1 VDDSGDSTSKV
12 ANPMIGKKLGGQ
24 YTIVSIIGEGGMG
37 MIYHGRQDIVDREV
51 AIKFLPQALAQD
63 EINVQRLAR
72 EAKALG
78 RLSHPYIVTTF
89 DFGFTDK
96 KEPFLVFEYVDGES
110 LQNYLARLG
119 ALPYRQCV
127 PLFIQLADAMK
138 YAHAAGVVH
147 RDIKPHNIMVV
158 EKDHKTSVKVLDFGI
173 AQMKSETQKLTRAG
187 EIWGSPN
194 YMSPEQ
200 CVGDPVDHLTDI
212 YSLGV
217 VMYRTLSSVVPN
229 TGRSFAETVSKKLNQ
244 PVPFFSSLELEKPV
258 DVPPGLEE
266 IVIKCLRR
274 YPDERFQSMGDL
286 KKALVAF
293 AREEKIPVDALG
305 VQYSD
310 DEKVDTLTKTGAV
323 KRPVASTKSEAIP
336 NISQSKYKAPVAAK
350 AAHTAVPGAAK
361 PHWQRMILPVVALL
375 AMVAVAIT
383 GYFVREVQ
391 DDGATKG
398 APPKSTSAPT
408 SPNSAPVNSAPA
420 PGSTTTTINAV
431 PPPAPSNS
439 TISNPINSSPPVISR
454 PSLNASNLNSAL
466 LNAPTGNSTAAPKLD
481 RPKLNASTLNAAT
494 LNSTDLNGA
503 TQNKSASSR
512 PAFNTTEANA
522 PAVNPGQSKMLRG
535 LPLLEAAPP
544 NARLSTDPPPG
555 MMVPVVVPPLTQ
567 SPSAE
572 SGSSS
577 PMADKLMTG
586 TAERPREKVSEHVRK
601 LKEKREAAEARRKA
615 GKHALVGKGGG
626 SANVSGIDQEERD
639 FHKHYQPASSD
650 DNTLR
655 VIYAD
660 PPSKSD
666 KSQYDANEWVKFQR
680 HAKKN

>member
-1 VDDSGDSTSKV
+1 
-12 ANPMIGKKLGGQ
+12 
-24 YTIVSIIGEGGMG
+24 
-37 MIYHGRQDIVDREV
+37 
-51 AIKFLPQALAQD
+51 
-63 EINVQRLAR
+63 
-72 EAKALG
+72 
-78 RLSHPYIVTTF
+78 
-89 DFGFTDK
+89 
-96 KEPFLVFEYVDGES
+96 
-110 LQNYLARLG
+110 
-119 ALPYRQCV
+119 
-127 PLFIQLADAMK
+127 
-138 YAHAAGVVH
+138 
-147 RDIKPHNIMVV
+147 
-158 EKDHKTSVKVLDFGI
+158 
-173 AQMKSETQKLTRAG
+173 
-187 EIWGSPN
+187 
-194 YMSPEQ
+194 
-200 CVGDPVDHLTDI
+200 
-212 YSLGV
+212 
-217 VMYRTLSSVVPN
+217 MYRTLSSVVPN

-336 NISQSKYKAPVAAK
+336 NNSQSKYKAPVAAK

-375 AMVAVAIT
+375 AMVAVAVT

-466 LNAPTGNSTAAPKLD
+466 LN
-481 RPKLNASTLNAAT
+481 
-494 LNSTDLNGA
+494 DLNGA

-655 VIYAD
+655 VNYAD